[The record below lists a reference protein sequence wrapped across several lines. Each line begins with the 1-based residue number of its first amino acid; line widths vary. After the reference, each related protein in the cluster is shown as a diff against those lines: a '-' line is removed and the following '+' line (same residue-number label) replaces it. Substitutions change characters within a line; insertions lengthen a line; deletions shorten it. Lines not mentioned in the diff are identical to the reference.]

1 MENKTNEPHPP
12 THPPSPLPTNHDQL
26 QASAKDKMKKT
37 SKKANINDTNP
48 QYSHQVGFWKNNI
61 VDLLGLKIF

>member
-12 THPPSPLPTNHDQL
+12 THPPTPLPTNHDQL
-26 QASAKDKMKKT
+26 QASAKDKMKRT

-48 QYSHQVGFWKNNI
+48 NIPTKWVFEKNNI
-61 VDLLGLKIF
+61 DDLLGLKIF